1 MSGRNMSKRG
11 TAAFMLGGGGLS
23 SGAWEMQG
31 KTDKKKAGG
40 SFTPLETAFGT
51 EPEVVVAPDPGN
63 DPSVDDLKKREADEE
78 LRQRLRLSERGGRA
92 STILNSDSA
101 ADGVARSSTRR
112 TLFGE

>member
-1 MSGRNMSKRG
+1 MSGKNMSKRG

-40 SFTPLETAFGT
+40 STTPLQTAFGS
-51 EPEVVVAPDPGN
+51 EPEVVAAPDPGN
-63 DPSVDDLKKREADEE
+63 DPSVDDLAKQQADEE
-78 LRQRLRLSERGGRA
+78 LRQRLRLSERGRA